1 MVTINSQ
8 TFKKGVNYFGCPKTC
23 DNLQIAVK
31 IEFECTHPH
40 QAFDYLEQML
50 DGQKNYEI
58 TFNSDDGTC
67 IVLIYPE
74 EIKLSSNSSNEV
86 EEIIEE
92 VEDLEELE
100 EIKW

>member
-8 TFKKGVNYFGCPKTC
+8 TFKRGVNYFGCPKTC

-50 DGQKNYEI
+50 DGQENYEI
-58 TFNSDDGTC
+58 TFSNNETC
-67 IVLIYPE
+67 TVLIYPE
-74 EIKLSSNSSNEV
+74 EIKFSSNSSNEV

-100 EIKW
+100 EVE